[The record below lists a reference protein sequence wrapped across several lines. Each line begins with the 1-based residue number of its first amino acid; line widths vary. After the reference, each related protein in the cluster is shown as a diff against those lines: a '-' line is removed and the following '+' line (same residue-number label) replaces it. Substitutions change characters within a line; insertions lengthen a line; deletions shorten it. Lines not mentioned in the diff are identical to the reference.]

1 MVGLICD
8 LLLNFVERNCGAGA
22 VAEVRRRAG
31 IPEERVFRMDTVYED
46 EEFQRLFAA
55 TAERVGLAG
64 DALEASFARYAGED
78 LKLRFP
84 GFWAGATSTREM
96 LLRQPRIHNAM
107 TSSARDTTMRARIL
121 DKFRVTPA
129 PDGVVLQ
136 YSSPNQ
142 LCVFYRH
149 MVGWLAEQFGEVAE
163 TDERRCVK
171 RGAALCEIH
180 VRIRPGARR

>member
-22 VAEVRRRAG
+22 VAEVRGRAG
-31 IPEERVFRMDTVYED
+31 VPEGRVFRMDTVYED
-46 EEFQRLFAA
+46 EEFQRLLAA
-55 TAERVGLAG
+55 AAERMELTT
-64 DALEASFARYAGED
+64 DALEASFARYAGEA

-107 TSSARDTTMRARIL
+107 TSSARDTTLRARIL
-121 DKFRVTPA
+121 DKFRIVPT
-129 PDGVVLQ
+129 PDGVVLH

-149 MVGWLAEQFGEVAE
+149 MVAWLAEQFGEEAE
-163 TDERRCVK
+163 SEERRCLK
-171 RGAALCEIH
+171 RGADRCEIH
-180 VRIRPGARR
+180 VRLRPRAEQ